1 MRKGVG
7 YTINYRSCTNYYALS
22 LSLGGPNIE
31 NESEI
36 QKELFKLTHQS
47 TVPNIFINGRHV
59 GGNSDL
65 QALHQKGELLDLVS
79 GGDAAAPE
87 VKAKL

>member
-1 MRKGVG
+1 M
-7 YTINYRSCTNYYALS
+7 LS
-22 LSLGGPNIE
+22 LALGGPNIE